1 LVKICAWK
9 IASKEAL
16 AWDDL
21 DHPDLYM
28 QWYKELYGSK
38 YGTLVPFSLRLIFA
52 ELPQYTTSSTNVYKK
67 LFEVLTGVRKVCI
80 LTNYIILYIFITVFI
95 MSRS

>member
-1 LVKICAWK
+1 MCAWK

-28 QWYKELYGSK
+28 QWYKELYGNK
-38 YGTLVPFSLRLIFA
+38 HGTLVPFSLRLILA

-67 LFEVLTGVRKVCI
+67 LFEVLTIVKKV
-80 LTNYIILYIFITVFI
+80 YIQINICFKFYFITGN
-95 MSRS
+95 

>member
-1 LVKICAWK
+1 M
-9 IASKEAL
+9 

-38 YGTLVPFSLRLIFA
+38 CGTLVPFSLRLILA
-52 ELPQYTTSSTNVYKK
+52 ELPQYATTSTNVYKK
-67 LFEVLTGVRKVCI
+67 LFEVCTGVRKVCI
-80 LTNYIILYIFITVFI
+80 
-95 MSRS
+95 

>member
-1 LVKICAWK
+1 VKICAWK

-21 DHPDLYM
+21 DHADLYM

-67 LFEVLTGVRKVCI
+67 LFEVLTGVKKVCI
-80 LTNYIILYIFITVFI
+80 LFDSYIIHFYG
-95 MSRS
+95 S

>member
-1 LVKICAWK
+1 VKICAWK

-28 QWYKELYGSK
+28 QWYKELYGNK
-38 YGTLVPFSLRLIFA
+38 YGSLVPFGFRLLLA
-52 ELPQYTTSSTNVYKK
+52 ELPQYVTPSTNVYKK
-67 LFEVLTGVRKVCI
+67 LFEVLIGVRKVCI
-80 LTNYIILYIFITVFI
+80 IIPNGSIYF
-95 MSRS
+95 

>member
-1 LVKICAWK
+1 MCAWK
-9 IASKEAL
+9 IATKEAL

-28 QWYKELYGSK
+28 QWYKELYGNK
-38 YGTLVPFSLRLIFA
+38 HGTLVPFSLRLILA

-67 LFEVLTGVRKVCI
+67 LFEVLTCVKKVCI
-80 LTNYIILYIFITVFI
+80 QINICFKFYFITGN
-95 MSRS
+95 